1 MTFNSH
7 TRGRTPLALAL
18 VLLSVLVIMSSRPL
32 AADDDM
38 QRLNAEEISELL
50 TGNTA
55 IGSWDGTKYR
65 QYFSDSGTTIYAQ
78 KGTRSSTGKWR
89 VNKTE
94 DVYESKWERT
104 GWSGYPVAREGDKF
118 FWLSSSLPP
127 QQFEVLPG
135 EQLVPQ

>member
-1 MTFNSH
+1 MNSNSLSRDRK
-7 TRGRTPLALAL
+7 TLAL
-18 VLLSVLVIMSSRPL
+18 VVVLLSALVIISSRSL

-38 QRLNAEEISELL
+38 QRLSAAQISELL

-78 KGTRSSTGKWR
+78 EGTRSSTGKWR

-94 DVYESKWERT
+94 NVYESKWERT